1 MTMQIKVC
9 GLPFDVNF
17 VEGGHAV
24 SHTNERGHLYGE
36 VSYDKESIRIDNT
49 KSLQMMNQTFWHEV
63 MHVIVE
69 RLQVREL
76 IDENRNHLEVP
87 IDQIA
92 LGIFS
97 VLNSIE
103 KDVLVYKEEA

>member
-1 MTMQIKVC
+1 MRIKIC
-9 GLPFDVNF
+9 GLPFDISF
-17 VEGGHAV
+17 AQGGHAV
-24 SHTNERGHLYGE
+24 SHTDTRSHLYGE

-49 KSLQMMNQTFWHEV
+49 KSLEMINQTFWHEV
-63 MHVIVE
+63 VHVIVE

-76 IDENRNHLEVP
+76 MDNDGVHLEKP

-97 VLNSIE
+97 VLNNLE
-103 KDVLVYKEEA
+103 KDVIKDK

>member
-1 MTMQIKVC
+1 MKIKVC
-9 GLPFDVNF
+9 GLPFDVSF

-24 SHTNERGHLYGE
+24 SHTKERGHLYGE
-36 VSYDKESIRIDNT
+36 VSYDQESIRIDNT
-49 KSLQMMNQTFWHEV
+49 KSLEQMNQTFWHEV
-63 MHVIVE
+63 MHVITE

-76 IDENRNHLEVP
+76 IDNDGLHLEIP

-103 KDVLVYKEEA
+103 KDVLVYKEET

>member
-1 MTMQIKVC
+1 MQIKVC

-24 SHTNERGHLYGE
+24 SHNKERIHLYGE
-36 VSYDKESIRIDNT
+36 VSYENESIRIDNT

-69 RLQVREL
+69 RMSIREL
-76 IDENRNHLEVP
+76 MTQDNCHLEVP

-92 LGIFS
+92 LGIFT
-97 VLNSIE
+97 VLNSID
-103 KDVLVYKEEA
+103 KDVIVYKEEA

>member
-1 MTMQIKVC
+1 MTMKIKVC
-9 GLPFDVNF
+9 GLPFDVSFAN
-17 VEGGHAV
+17 GGHAV

-49 KSLQMMNQTFWHEV
+49 KSLEMMNRTFWHEV

-76 IDENRNHLEVP
+76 MDEDNNHLEKP

-103 KDVLVYKEEA
+103 KDVFVYRDEA

>member
-1 MTMQIKVC
+1 
-9 GLPFDVNF
+9 
-17 VEGGHAV
+17 
-24 SHTNERGHLYGE
+24 
-36 VSYDKESIRIDNT
+36 
-49 KSLQMMNQTFWHEV
+49 MNQTFWHEV
-63 MHVIVE
+63 MHVITE

-76 IDENRNHLEVP
+76 IDNDGLHLEIP

-103 KDVLVYKEEA
+103 KDVLVYKEET